1 MPPIFCWYCG
11 NDCSTIQLHTHLNI
25 AALST
30 VQSENLYNN
39 QIEAYIQFYNEIRLH
54 QSLKFKTPQAFEGIY
69 REHFVKKK
77 CSNNDLVQ
85 ILLFSILGVL

>member
-1 MPPIFCWYCG
+1 M
-11 NDCSTIQLHTHLNI
+11 
-25 AALST
+25 
-30 VQSENLYNN
+30 QSENLYNN

-85 ILLFSILGVL
+85 ILLFSILGVLWTRIHGAKLRKPWYTDTFQVNKPAF